1 MLTLVVGSQGM
12 RLKKIFTYV
21 VREYM
26 YVYKKE
32 RKRVFEWTSEK
43 HEKTEAHESLDM
55 GEDPMFSKSSS
66 RRITEKD

>member
-1 MLTLVVGSQGM
+1 MISKTYEKEGLISYFLVIIGISKKINTQMLTLVVGSQGM

-32 RKRVFEWTSEK
+32 RKRVFV
-43 HEKTEAHESLDM
+43 
-55 GEDPMFSKSSS
+55 
-66 RRITEKD
+66 

>member
-1 MLTLVVGSQGM
+1 MYI
-12 RLKKIFTYV
+12 RR
-21 VREYM
+21 RER
-26 YVYKKE
+26 E
-32 RKRVFEWTSEK
+32 CLFEWTSEK